1 MLEFYPQVKAVHVGA
16 VAASGA
22 LFAMRGALAIAGRR
36 RVAMLAPLRY
46 ASFAIDTV
54 LLTAAVMLVAM
65 LPSALFA
72 NHWLAAKLALLVVYI
87 ALGIA
92 ALRGA
97 DRHPRR
103 AAACYVAALA
113 AFLAMV
119 GIALAHHP
127 LGWLARVA

>member
-1 MLEFYPQVKAVHVGA
+1 VLEFYPQLKAAHVGA

-22 LFAMRGALAIAGRR
+22 LFATRGALAIAGRR
-36 RVAMLAPLRY
+36 RVAMIAPLRY
-46 ASFAIDTV
+46 ASYAIDTV
-54 LLTAAVMLVAM
+54 LLITALMLVAT
-65 LPSALFA
+65 LPSVLFA
-72 NHWLAAKLALLVVYI
+72 NHWLTAKLALLVVYI

-103 AAACYVAALA
+103 AAACYIAALA

-119 GIALAHHP
+119 GIARMHHP
-127 LGWLARVA
+127 LGWLASTA